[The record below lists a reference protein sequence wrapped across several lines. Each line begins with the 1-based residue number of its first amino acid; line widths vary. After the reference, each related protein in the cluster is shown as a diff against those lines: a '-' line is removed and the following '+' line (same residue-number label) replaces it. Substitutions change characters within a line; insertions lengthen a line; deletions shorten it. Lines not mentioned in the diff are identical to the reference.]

1 MEGLGTVGEVLEIS
15 HGEDRLCP
23 SSMQLMDVLRLCPL
37 SGSFESLNIL
47 YHNKFEILEM
57 EKFVISEKDGRTF
70 PCLPLL

>member
-23 SSMQLMDVLRLCPL
+23 SSMQLMDVLRHLL